1 VLFVHN
7 FFFSFLKVSSVS
19 TEVTESAEITEGT
32 ECIERTKRTES
43 TEITESTESLQQIF
57 PCKSR
62 DELAEVMRSS
72 SSLEEATNRLL
83 DAQNIL
89 LERGTLPI
97 IFEVN
102 LLSLGEGEFP
112 YRYMCSPKG

>member
-1 VLFVHN
+1 MH
-7 FFFSFLKVSSVS
+7 FFSFLKVSSVS
-19 TEVTESAEITEGT
+19 TEVAESAEITEITEGT
-32 ECIERTKRTES
+32 ECTEYTECTERTERTES

-89 LERGTLPI
+89 FERGTS
-97 IFEVN
+97 FAQYF
-102 LLSLGEGEFP
+102 LG
-112 YRYMCSPKG
+112 